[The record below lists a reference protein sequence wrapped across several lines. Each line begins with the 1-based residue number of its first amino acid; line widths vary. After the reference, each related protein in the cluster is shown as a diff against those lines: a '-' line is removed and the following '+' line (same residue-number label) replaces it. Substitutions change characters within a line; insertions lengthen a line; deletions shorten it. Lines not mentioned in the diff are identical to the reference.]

1 MRNNPSNA
9 RIAIAAAGRWAA
21 LLLIAAF
28 AGCLEPG
35 RAGLGDLDQSEARRL
50 PGYSSD
56 PVMKVICLF
65 RPEPACFRSFDAEG
79 DPNPEG
85 FAFTLYLQSART
97 EKGIHPEGTSQVKM
111 YRLEPT
117 AQGIV
122 TRNLVYE
129 SRPVP
134 AHTLPYS
141 TQRTALGWGYAPSF
155 YWGDADVLGYKV
167 EVVVEFTG
175 TDGRVVRS
183 QPRGLKVPSR
193 KS

>member
-1 MRNNPSNA
+1 MWKLRSNP
-9 RIAIAAAGRWAA
+9 RIASHLPRRAAV
-21 LLLIAAF
+21 LLLIGAIP
-28 AGCLEPG
+28 GCAEPG
-35 RAGLGDLDQSEARRL
+35 HAELFGPDQSQAHRL
-50 PGYSSD
+50 PGYSTD
-56 PVMKVICLF
+56 PVMKVIPF
-65 RPEPACFRSFDAEG
+65 FQPEPACFRSFDPEG

-97 EKGIHPEGTSQVKM
+97 GLGIHPEGTLQVKM

-134 AHTLPYS
+134 VHTLPHS

-155 YWGDADVLGYKV
+155 YWGNADVLGYRV

-175 TDGRVVRS
+175 VDGRVVRS
-183 QPRGLKVPSR
+183 QPRPLKVPPRRS
-193 KS
+193 

>member
-9 RIAIAAAGRWAA
+9 QSAIAAAGRWAA
-21 LLLIAAF
+21 LLLIAAS

-35 RAGLGDLDQSEARRL
+35 RAGLGGPEQGGARRL
-50 PGYSSD
+50 PGYSAD
-56 PVMKVICLF
+56 PVMKVVPF
-65 RPEPACFRSFDAEG
+65 FQPAPACLRSFDSEG

-85 FAFTLYLQSART
+85 FAFTLYLQSAHT
-97 EKGIHPEGTSQVKM
+97 GKGIHPEGTVQVKM

-155 YWGDADVLGYKV
+155 YWGNADVLGYNV